1 MNENRKTPVA
11 AVMAMLLVTIAV
23 VLVQNITRDRDANA
37 GQREPAAWLADI
49 ESGADHVSAE
59 ELCALLLAGDR
70 ELLLI
75 DVRPLEEYRDHHLPG
90 AVHASVPE
98 VLSAQWHDRIAAAEL
113 VVLYSNGPAH
123 PGQAWVEL
131 RRRGIAHA
139 RVLDGGLTEFR
150 RVILTPPSLR
160 GVTTRERSE
169 AEMRRYRLVR
179 DWFAG
184 EALPP
189 RIKPVGDPTTLDR
202 PTVVSAEWLRER
214 LGEVRVID
222 TRGDV
227 DAFRDL
233 HVPGAVSVT
242 TSAVRVRRGDRDLH
256 LTSPDE
262 RARLFGSLGI
272 TRETPVVLVSDE
284 ALADATLVA
293 TALSTLGHR
302 RLAILDGG
310 IAAWAAI
317 RGPLTAA
324 TNEFAAAD
332 YRPVPDGLSIT
343 IDEVAA
349 AVAKGEVQVVDVR
362 PTAAFTGE
370 VSTEARPGHVPGAI
384 HRPTAT
390 EYDAFGR
397 WRELDRIVAE
407 HRKLG
412 IDPDRPIVV
421 MCRTGHTATA
431 TAYLMQHLLG
441 YRNVRWFNGSWTEWA
456 ERRDLPAATGERR
469 DG

>member
-23 VLVQNITRDRDANA
+23 VVVQNITGNREVSA
-37 GQREPAAWLADI
+37 GQEISAAWLADI

-59 ELCALLLAGDR
+59 ELCTRLLAGDR
-70 ELLLI
+70 GLLLI
-75 DVRPLEEYRDHHLPG
+75 DVRPIEEYRDGHLPG

-98 VLSAQWHDRIAAAEL
+98 VLGDRWQDRIAAAEL
-113 VVLYSNGPAH
+113 VVLYSNGSTH

-139 RVLDGGLTEFR
+139 RVLDGGLAEFR
-150 RVILTPPSLR
+150 RMILTPPSLR

-169 AEMRRYRLVR
+169 AEMRRHRLVR
-179 DWFAG
+179 SWFAG
-184 EALPP
+184 DAMPSRAQP
-189 RIKPVGDPTTLDR
+189 AGDPPVLDK
-202 PTVVSAEWLRER
+202 PTMVSAGWLRER
-214 LGEVRVID
+214 IGQVLVID
-222 TRGDV
+222 TRRDV
-227 DAFRDL
+227 DAFREL

-242 TSAVRVRRGDRDLH
+242 PSAVRVRRGDRDLH

-272 TRETPVVLVSDE
+272 TRDTPVVLMGDE
-284 ALADATLVA
+284 HLADATLVA

-310 IAAWAAI
+310 IAAWASI

-324 TNEFAAAD
+324 TSQIVATD

-384 HRPTAT
+384 SRPTAS
-390 EYDAFGR
+390 EYDTFGR

-407 HRKLG
+407 HQKLG

-456 ERRDLPAATGERR
+456 ERRDLPAAIGE
-469 DG
+469 GGNG